1 MQEHF
6 DLLSREDDIKQII
19 TIIEKISKRE
29 NNTVSFAIEGDW
41 GCGKSWLINKLA
53 SELYDMQDIDI
64 AGGKY
69 CVLKFNPW
77 EYDYYDEPLLSLILS
92 LKNQVNAEN
101 SIFMVNEEHKKMFMD
116 SMKVLANELVYPI
129 LDIISFVTV
138 NPSFSIVGRFFI
150 YKTKKYKKELDK
162 IENDDKNQ
170 KRYLNPYIDLEELMK
185 KFVIGLKKITKDKTI
200 ILLVDELDRC
210 IPNYSIKVLE
220 RMHHLTQNVNNLQI
234 IYTINRN
241 QVNETIKKVY
251 GSKIEPREYLK
262 KFISFS
268 IKLLPGNLNQN
279 FINQNKSLFEKFDF
293 IFTDNFDIEI
303 AFCFILPNINM
314 RERENILEKIKLVN
328 SILNEKDEMLDY
340 SILYVELLLVYCFY
354 FEINIYNISPFYDNE
369 THSIIISPL
378 FENSE
383 FLSPYFEN
391 LRQCHSV
398 KHKTHGY
405 EGFYEASIEYVICN
419 LLKNLEVQKIQ
430 EYSIAWE
437 QEFYNNSLNFL
448 NNFVELYKNLDV

>member
-1 MQEHF
+1 MQEYV

-19 TIIEKISKRE
+19 NIIEKISKRK
-29 NNTVSFAIEGDW
+29 NNTVSFAIEGEW

-101 SIFMVNEEHKKMFMD
+101 SIFRVNEEHKKMFTD
-116 SMKVLANELVYPI
+116 SMKILANELVYPI

-138 NPSFSIVGRFFI
+138 NPSFSIFGRLFI
-150 YKTKKYKKELDK
+150 YKTNKYKKELDK
-162 IENDDKNQ
+162 RENEEKNQ
-170 KRYLNPYIDLEELMK
+170 KKYLNPYIDLEELMK
-185 KFVIGLKKITKDKTI
+185 KIVIGLKKITKDKTI

-210 IPNYSIKVLE
+210 LPNYSIKVLE

-251 GSKIEPREYLK
+251 GSEIEPKEYLK

-279 FINQNKSLFEKFDF
+279 FINQNKSIFENFDF

-303 AFCFILPNINM
+303 AFRFILPNINM

-340 SILYVELLLVYCFY
+340 SILYAELLLVYCFY
-354 FEINIYNISPFYDNE
+354 FEINIYNISPVYDNE

-391 LRQCHSV
+391 LRHCHSV
-398 KHKTHGY
+398 KHKSHGY

-448 NNFVELYKNLDV
+448 NNFVELYKSLDV